1 MDSRNKKSKKVVTR
15 KSARRAAAK
24 LQEGRDID
32 VKVGQ
37 SSHLGDPVSDLTK
50 SLVTKAKHYIWSGK
64 MKHVSDFHGETGL
77 EELLIRCSFGYNYK
91 NVGIDYSRLVEL
103 KNMKIDGDQCMVL
116 TKEYFKR
123 SCDTLILLKGEL
135 CQTED
140 EEAGVNTVLKSA

>member
-1 MDSRNKKSKKVVTR
+1 M
-15 KSARRAAAK
+15 
-24 LQEGRDID
+24 
-32 VKVGQ
+32 
-37 SSHLGDPVSDLTK
+37 SDLTK
-50 SLVTKAKHYIWSGK
+50 SLITKAKHYIWSGK

-123 SCDTLILLKGEL
+123 SCDKEHPLGQYVWALILLKGEL
-135 CQTED
+135 CQTKD
-140 EEAGVNTVLKSA
+140 EEIGVNTVLKSA